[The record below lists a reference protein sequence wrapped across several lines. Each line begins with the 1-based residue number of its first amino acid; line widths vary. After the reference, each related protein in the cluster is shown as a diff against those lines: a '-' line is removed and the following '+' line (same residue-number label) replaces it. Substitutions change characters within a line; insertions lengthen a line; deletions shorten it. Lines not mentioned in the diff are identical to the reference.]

1 MASTL
6 KNLAWKFTERVSAQ
20 LVQLVVSIILAR
32 ILSPSDYGAVA
43 MVTVFIM
50 FSNVI
55 IEGGFSSAL
64 IQKKNADDLD
74 FSTVL
79 YFSIGFAIF
88 LYAVLFISAPY
99 ISAFYG
105 EEYQILTP
113 VLRVLG
119 IQVLIYAVNSVQYA
133 YVQKMMMFKNFFW
146 ATLVGTVTSAVV
158 GLVLAYSGYG
168 VWAIVWQ
175 QLTANVINTLTL
187 FAVTRKLPIMA
198 FSLNRLKGLFNYGIK
213 LFGAHLLITV
223 YQDIRSLIIGKLY
236 SAQDLAFFDRAKHFP
251 SLIVMNINSSIGAV
265 LFPKMSKEQDDIE
278 QVKNSTRKSIR
289 FSSYVMSPL
298 MFGLAAI
305 AEPFIRLV
313 LTEKWIESAPL
324 MQWFCI
330 VFLFMPIHTANMQA
344 IKAIGKSG
352 TVFNL
357 ELIKKVLELVTLIA
371 VMRLGVDAIVI
382 NMAIMT
388 TLFTVINAY
397 PNTKYLGYK
406 YTEQISDIIPSIL
419 MSILMFVIITGI
431 NAITEFND
439 LVTIIIDMLA
449 GTITYVAISIII
461 KNREFRFI
469 TNLIRKRIK
478 R

>member
-198 FSLNRLKGLFNYGIK
+198 FSFNRLKGLFNYGIK

-406 YTEQISDIIPSIL
+406 YT
-419 MSILMFVIITGI
+419 
-431 NAITEFND
+431 
-439 LVTIIIDMLA
+439 
-449 GTITYVAISIII
+449 
-461 KNREFRFI
+461 
-469 TNLIRKRIK
+469 
-478 R
+478 